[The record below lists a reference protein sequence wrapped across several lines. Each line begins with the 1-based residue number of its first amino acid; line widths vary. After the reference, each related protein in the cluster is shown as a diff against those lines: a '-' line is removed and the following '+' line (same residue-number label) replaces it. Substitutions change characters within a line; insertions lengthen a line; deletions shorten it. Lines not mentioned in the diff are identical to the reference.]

1 MAVKSSK
8 TGIYNMKRQCSG
20 EDVSVM
26 VYTGDQ
32 SIKDQPV
39 LWVMHGS
46 GGVSSSEDIFLEWA
60 RTVPVTI
67 AIVDSY
73 SGRGMFKHNWDGK
86 DHRIIDTHTRTEDII
101 GAKIKFD
108 KIKEIIFPFT
118 GNKHYTVGF
127 SDGGT
132 VGIRFHTDKYK
143 EYSTWI
149 EKSYCLYP
157 SLHPYESDFNT
168 ADGSKIHIFVGKED
182 NWTPAKHAQRF
193 CKEQN
198 AVINILENTHHSFFK
213 PGVHGWHNH
222 VINISNVDLPD
233 YDSKVLKEQLGS
245 IAVNNNI
252 DIEQHRGVYV
262 EYSKS
267 SSQFV
272 LDAISNEIIAR
283 E

>member
-8 TGIYNMKRQCSG
+8 TGIYNMKRECSA

-67 AIVDSY
+67 VIVDSY

-86 DHRIIDTHTRTEDII
+86 DHRIIDTHTRTQDII
-101 GAKIKFD
+101 AAKMKFD
-108 KIKEIIFPFT
+108 KIKETIFPFT
-118 GNKHYTVGF
+118 GNEHYTVGF

-132 VGIRFHTDKYK
+132 VGIRFHTD
-143 EYSTWI
+143 EYTEYTKWI
-149 EKSYCLYP
+149 KRSYCLYP

-193 CKEQN
+193 CKEQI
-198 AVINILENTHHSFFK
+198 ASISVLENTHHSFFK

-233 YDSKVLKEQLGS
+233 YDSTVLKEQLGS

-267 SSQFV
+267 SSEFV
-272 LDAISNEIIAR
+272 LDIISNEIL
-283 E
+283 

>member
-8 TGIYNMKRQCSG
+8 TGIYNMKCECSA

-67 AIVDSY
+67 VIVDSY

-86 DHRIIDTHTRTEDII
+86 DHRIIDTHTRTQDII
-101 GAKIKFD
+101 AAKMKFD
-108 KIKEIIFPFT
+108 KIKETIFPFT
-118 GNKHYTVGF
+118 GNEHYTVGF

-132 VGIRFHTDKYK
+132 VGIRFHTD
-143 EYSTWI
+143 EYAEYTKWI
-149 EKSYCLYP
+149 KRSYCLYP

-193 CKEQN
+193 CKEQI
-198 AVINILENTHHSFFK
+198 ASISVLENTHHSFFK

-233 YDSKVLKEQLGS
+233 YDSTVLKEQLGS

-267 SSQFV
+267 SSEFV
-272 LDAISNEIIAR
+272 LDIISNEIL
-283 E
+283 